1 MTVRVNKPAINVR
14 EELADLRKPT
24 GIAGEAML
32 RAETPQEQ
40 QALLGLGRRNV
51 LINGDMRVAQRGT
64 SSSGLGVGA
73 TVYLL
78 DRFSMETSGT
88 AGRFTASQ
96 ASDGP
101 AGFGKSLKIDCTTAD
116 TSVAAGELFL
126 LQQRIEG
133 YNVQSF
139 GKGTSNCTGFTV
151 SFYCKGNASATY
163 TLELYDSD
171 NNRSISREFR
181 VSSNWERVVVNFPPD
196 TTGTFSCDNGV
207 SLYCQIWLHAGST
220 WNGGTLNEQWSG
232 VTQNKRASSNA
243 SSIFD
248 STDRTFFITGWQLE
262 ASNVATPF
270 DHPRSYGEELALCQ
284 RYAYVIGGSGVI
296 TLGGGSMYTSTAV
309 NIDIPLP
316 VQMRDTSPSL
326 TPVPN
331 GTGNWL
337 NVYVGA
343 TGTVSNATPQV
354 GDGVQASLRLY
365 ATSAHSGSSPSAA
378 GAAVW
383 CMVLAGAK
391 LIISEEL

>member
-1 MTVRVNKPAINVR
+1 MTVKVSKPAINVR
-14 EELADLRKPT
+14 EELADLKKPT
-24 GIAGEAML
+24 GIAGQAML
-32 RAETPQEQ
+32 AAETPQEQ
-40 QALLGLGRRNV
+40 QALLGFGRRNV

-64 SSSGLGVGA
+64 SSAGLGVGA

-139 GKGTSNCTGFTV
+139 GKGTPDCTGFTV

-171 NNRSISREFR
+171 NNRSISREFS
-181 VSSNWERVVVNFPPD
+181 VSSAWERVVINFPPD
-196 TTGTFSCDNGV
+196 TTGTFNCDNGV

-220 WNGGTLNEQWSG
+220 WNGGTLNEKWSG
-232 VTQNKRASSNA
+232 VPPHNTRASSNQ

-248 STDRTFFITGWQLE
+248 STDRTFYITGWQLE
-262 ASNVATPF
+262 ASKLVTPF
-270 DHPRSYGEELALCQ
+270 EHRSYGEELALCQ
-284 RYAYVIGGSGVI
+284 RYFISYPYVDSGVGAVAYAPYAHGHAYSSDTIYAAQQFPTTMRVAPTFSSTGGHRVVYRNQSDTGGSLSFFDVSQ
-296 TLGGGSMYTSTAV
+296 TSALLKYDSTST
-309 NIDIPLP
+309 PF
-316 VQMRDTSPSL
+316 T
-326 TPVPN
+326 
-331 GTGNWL
+331 
-337 NVYVGA
+337 VGEA
-343 TGTVSNATPQV
+343 AWISQNNDA
-354 GDGVQASLRLY
+354 DARLLLD
-365 ATSAHSGSSPSAA
+365 A
-378 GAAVW
+378 
-383 CMVLAGAK
+383 
-391 LIISEEL
+391 EL

>member
-1 MTVRVNKPAINVR
+1 MTVKVSKPAINVR
-14 EELADLRKPT
+14 EELADLKKPT

-40 QALLGLGRRNV
+40 QALLGIGRRNV

-139 GKGTSNCTGFTV
+139 GKGTPDCTGFTV

-163 TLELYDSD
+163 TLELSDSD
-171 NNRSISREFR
+171 NNRSISREFS
-181 VSSNWERVVVNFPPD
+181 VSSAWERVVINFPPD
-196 TTGTFSCDNGV
+196 TTGTFNCDNGV

-220 WNGGTLNEQWSG
+220 WNGGTLNEKWSG
-232 VTQNKRASSNA
+232 VPPHNTRASSNQ

-248 STDRTFFITGWQLE
+248 STDRTFYITGWQLE
-262 ASNVATPF
+262 ASKLVTPF
-270 DHPRSYGEELALCQ
+270 EHRSYGEELALCQ
-284 RYAYVIGGSGVI
+284 RYYWRPPSGTQFFAFQYQPRYRMAQVRMPVEMRTTPTVQYNTSGGSGWSSHNHNNTHI
-296 TLGGGSMYTSTAV
+296 GYYAAAANTLAS
-309 NIDIPLP
+309 
-316 VQMRDTSPSL
+316 
-326 TPVPN
+326 
-331 GTGNWL
+331 
-337 NVYVGA
+337 NVYIHDLKCDA
-343 TGTVSNATPQV
+343 
-354 GDGVQASLRLY
+354 
-365 ATSAHSGSSPSAA
+365 
-378 GAAVW
+378 
-383 CMVLAGAK
+383 
-391 LIISEEL
+391 EL

>member
-1 MTVRVNKPAINVR
+1 MTVKVSKPAINVR

-24 GIAGEAML
+24 GVAGEAML

-40 QALLGLGRRNV
+40 FNLIGAGRRN
-51 LINGDMRVAQRGT
+51 LIINGGFDVWQRASSQTANGYLSADRWQFQGSGGT
-64 SSSGLGVGA
+64 I
-73 TVYLL
+73 
-78 DRFSMETSGT
+78 
-88 AGRFTASQ
+88 TASKQ
-96 ASDGP
+96 SYVIEGSVVN
-101 AGFGKSLKIDCTTAD
+101 GCNYGLTTAD
-116 TSVAAGELFL
+116 NSSRIE
-126 LQQRIEG
+126 QRIEDVHTA
-133 YNVQSF
+133 N
-139 GKGTSNCTGFTV
+139 GKDVTV
-151 SFYCKGNASATY
+151 SFWIKGNSARTLRLYLIQDFGTSGSSSVLLYKDFTANTEFTKHTFTFSLPSTEGKTVGSGSYVALALYNQANETY
-163 TLELYDSD
+163 TQDIALVQAEL
-171 NNRSISREFR
+171 
-181 VSSNWERVVVNFPPD
+181 
-196 TTGTFSCDNGV
+196 G
-207 SLYCQIWLHAGST
+207 
-220 WNGGTLNEQWSG
+220 
-232 VTQNKRASSNA
+232 K
-243 SSIFD
+243 
-248 STDRTFFITGWQLE
+248 
-262 ASNVATPF
+262 VATPF
-270 DHPRSYGEELALCQ
+270 EHRSYGEELALCQ
-284 RYAYVIGGSGVI
+284 RYTYVIGGSGVT

>member
-1 MTVRVNKPAINVR
+1 MTVNVSKPAINVR
-14 EELADLRKPT
+14 EKLAELDKPT

-32 RAETPQEQ
+32 RAETLQEQ

-64 SSSGLGVGA
+64 SSSGLGVDA

-139 GKGTSNCTGFTV
+139 GKGTPDCTGFTV

-171 NNRSISREFR
+171 NNRSISREFS
-181 VSSNWERVVVNFPPD
+181 VSSAWERVVINFPPD
-196 TTGTFSCDNGV
+196 TTGTFNCDNGV

-232 VTQNKRASSNA
+232 VPPHNTRASSNA

-248 STDRTFFITGWQLE
+248 STDRTFYITGWQLE
-262 ASNVATPF
+262 ASKVVTPF
-270 DHPRSYGEELALCQ
+270 EHRSFGEELALCQ
-284 RYAYVIGGSGVI
+284 RYYYKPTDGQIGMIANNTTYVCASYPFPVTMRVEPTVSGTSATMGWNRPFAAGGLTGQYSSTEAIGLDACI
-296 TLGGGSMYTSTAV
+296 V
-309 NIDIPLP
+309 NYA
-316 VQMRDTSPSL
+316 SL
-326 TPVPN
+326 SA
-331 GTGNWL
+331 TGNAHEL
-337 NVYVGA
+337 VA
-343 TGTVSNATPQV
+343 ITTS
-354 GDGVQASLRLY
+354 DVQFDA
-365 ATSAHSGSSPSAA
+365 
-378 GAAVW
+378 
-383 CMVLAGAK
+383 
-391 LIISEEL
+391 EL